1 MVYELHP
8 DAFERAAPLFESAWF
23 DRAFID
29 AVFERGQVGR
39 LFVDRPE
46 RPTAALLA
54 RSYEYYVA
62 GDSGPSELRRFIAD
76 APAEAGVFADLYG
89 YVPLT
94 AGWQATLLADTAA
107 LETIERRAFM
117 LELPEV
123 PAGAVPSVPPGIAI
137 VPMDRAL
144 AERTDAGLGEHIG
157 NFWGGYDRFLAGGF
171 GFCAMDGAAIAGA
184 AYAAGASRR
193 LANIS
198 IFTVPSY
205 RRRGL
210 ATLLAAASIR
220 RCLERGLV
228 ATWDA
233 DRDNEAS
240 AAIALRLGLREY
252 PSFVQLSPAHAIRLP
267 LSRGRWGDG
276 PGVDHNVLATW
287 RPRI

>member
-8 DAFERAAPLFESAWF
+8 DAFERAAPLFEAAWF

-29 AVFERGQVGR
+29 AVFEGGQAGR
-39 LFVDRPE
+39 LFVDHPE

-76 APAEAGVFADLYG
+76 APAEAGVFAELYG

-94 AGWQATLLADTAA
+94 AGWQAALLADTAA
-107 LETIERRAFM
+107 LETIERREFKF
-117 LELPEV
+117 ELPTL
-123 PAGAVPSVPPGIAI
+123 PAGALPPLPANIAI

-144 AERTDAGLGEHIG
+144 AERVDAGLGEHIG
-157 NFWGGYDRFLAGGF
+157 TFWGGYERFLGGGF

-193 LANIS
+193 HANIS
-198 IFTVPSY
+198 IVTVPSH

-210 ATLLAAASIR
+210 ATLLAAAFIR
-220 RCLERGLV
+220 RCLDRDLIP
-228 ATWDA
+228 TWDA
-233 DRDNEAS
+233 DRDNEVS
-240 AAIALRLGLREY
+240 AALALRLGLREY
-252 PSFVQLSPAHAIRLP
+252 PGFVQLSPPNSSKLA
-267 LSRGRWGDG
+267 LSQGRWEKEPAA
-276 PGVDHNVLATW
+276 PGVLAAW
-287 RPRI
+287 RPHG